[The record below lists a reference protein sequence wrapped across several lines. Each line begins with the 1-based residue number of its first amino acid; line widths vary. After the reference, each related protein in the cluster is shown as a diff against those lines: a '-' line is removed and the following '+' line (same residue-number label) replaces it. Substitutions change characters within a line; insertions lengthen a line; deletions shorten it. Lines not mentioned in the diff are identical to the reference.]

1 MPLYFLTCTVALL
14 LMGCDS
20 YQPASAPLP
29 KKPTPKA
36 KPFIEKVV
44 LQPPTDNHA
53 LFETGAENSF
63 YTPTGP
69 ERPWSSGAYGCVRNS
84 GNRMHE
90 GVDIQCLQRN
100 PKGEPI
106 DEVRAAALG
115 QVVFSNRI
123 AGASSYG
130 KYVVLTHEIDRLI
143 VYTLYAHLSL
153 IRDEI
158 EPGLKV
164 KAGRLLGIMGRTAN
178 HDIPSSRAHLHFEI
192 GFVGSHDFEVWM
204 RRHYKDPNFNKFG
217 VWHGFN
223 LLGMN
228 PVPILVSQHTQGEV
242 FSLSKHLA
250 SQPELL
256 SIRIRGVHLPLAQR
270 QPGLLILKNEDNLSI
285 AGHEIALNIN
295 GTPLRI
301 RPLTQWPGGKS
312 RYELASVNDDMAL
325 KNRCRKL
332 IFKMGTKWVL
342 TDNGHRLADLL
353 ATGAGKETADPAP

>member
-1 MPLYFLTCTVALL
+1 MPLYSLICTIALM

-20 YQPASAPLP
+20 YQPASPLTP
-29 KKPTPKA
+29 KKPTQKPK
-36 KPFIEKVV
+36 PSVEKVAV
-44 LQPPTDNHA
+44 QPPTDNHA
-53 LFETGAENSF
+53 LFETGVENSF

-69 ERPWSSGAYGCVRNS
+69 ERPWSSGAYGCVRNG

-100 PKGEPI
+100 AKGEPL

-115 QVVFSNRI
+115 RVVFANRV

-130 KYVVLTHEIDRLI
+130 KYVVLTHEIDRLV

-158 EPGLKV
+158 EPGLKLN
-164 KAGRLLGIMGRTAN
+164 AGHVLGIMGRTAN
-178 HDIPSSRAHLHFEI
+178 HDIPAERAHLHFEI
-192 GFVGSHDFEVWM
+192 GFVGSHDFDVWM
-204 RRHYKDPNFNKFG
+204 RRYYKDPNFNKFG

-332 IFKMGTKWVL
+332 IFKMGAKWVL

>member
-130 KYVVLTHEIDRLI
+130 KYVVLTQPWCRYVHQQRCIQTRWSI
-143 VYTLYAHLSL
+143 HGPATFSRCSPV
-153 IRDEI
+153 
-158 EPGLKV
+158 GLGNRSYV
-164 KAGRLLGIMGRTAN
+164 GRHWNVTVHRSISFRIQK
-178 HDIPSSRAHLHFEI
+178 IP
-192 GFVGSHDFEVWM
+192 
-204 RRHYKDPNFNKFG
+204 
-217 VWHGFN
+217 
-223 LLGMN
+223 
-228 PVPILVSQHTQGEV
+228 
-242 FSLSKHLA
+242 
-250 SQPELL
+250 
-256 SIRIRGVHLPLAQR
+256 
-270 QPGLLILKNEDNLSI
+270 
-285 AGHEIALNIN
+285 
-295 GTPLRI
+295 
-301 RPLTQWPGGKS
+301 
-312 RYELASVNDDMAL
+312 
-325 KNRCRKL
+325 
-332 IFKMGTKWVL
+332 
-342 TDNGHRLADLL
+342 
-353 ATGAGKETADPAP
+353 